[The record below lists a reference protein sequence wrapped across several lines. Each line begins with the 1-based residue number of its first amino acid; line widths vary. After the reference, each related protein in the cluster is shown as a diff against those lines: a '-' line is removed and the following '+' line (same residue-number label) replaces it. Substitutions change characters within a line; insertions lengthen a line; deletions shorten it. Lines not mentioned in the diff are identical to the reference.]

1 MIHKMGREVASPPI
15 GLPLVNLTLNQVPLT
30 IDNYIVTLIA
40 DNSTINK
47 QIKEKK

>member
-1 MIHKMGREVASPPI
+1 MGREVALPPI
-15 GLPLVNLTLNQVPLT
+15 RLPLVNLTLNQVPLT

-47 QIKEKK
+47 EIKEKK